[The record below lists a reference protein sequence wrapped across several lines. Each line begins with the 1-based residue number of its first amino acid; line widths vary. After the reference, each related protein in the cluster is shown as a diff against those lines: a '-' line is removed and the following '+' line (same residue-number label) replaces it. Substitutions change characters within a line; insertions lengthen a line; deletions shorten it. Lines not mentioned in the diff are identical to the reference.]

1 MGDYI
6 AVVPVRPLRFLSP
19 HNEYSAYPNKR
30 LLISC
35 WFSSIYEFQKEFP
48 SWNFLVPREELFS
61 SSGGTFQFQRR
72 NFLVPAEELLGGR
85 ALGRGLRVSEWK

>member
-6 AVVPVRPLRFLSP
+6 AVVPVRPLCFLSP

-30 LLISC
+30 LLVSC
-35 WFSSIYEFQKEFP
+35 WFSSTYEFQKKFP
-48 SWNFLVPREELFS
+48 SWNFLVPVEELFS

-72 NFLVPAEELLGGR
+72 NYKGEGHWERIAG
-85 ALGRGLRVSEWK
+85 K